1 MARNERERKKVVI
14 LLDRFGTLVTQ
25 RRVWESH
32 WQEIADYIVPRKA
45 DITRRRTDGEKRTEK
60 IFDGTAIH
68 SAELLTA
75 SLHGMLTSASMPWFQ
90 LRFSDP
96 DLAANDMAKEW
107 LEGTEGRMY
116 NAFARSNFQEQI
128 HELYA
133 DLVAFGTAVMMI
145 EKDDISQLRFST
157 RHIAECY
164 LAEDEHGRVDTV
176 VRKYKMS
183 LRDARRMWGKNIGPV
198 LVAKAK
204 DSPYEMHE
212 FVHAVQPRD
221 EYDTGLSDNL
231 NMPWMSC
238 YIDPENHWLIHESGY
253 SEFPY
258 VCPRFLKASFEQG
271 YGRSPAMTALPDV
284 KMLQEMSKTTIK
296 SAQKQVD
303 PPLLV
308 PDDGF
313 ILPIRVT
320 PGGLNFYRS
329 GTRDRIEPLMTQANT
344 PLGLAIE
351 DQRREAIRQAFYVD
365 QLMLRESPNM
375 TATEVI
381 ARNEEKMRL
390 LGPVLGRL
398 QAEMLQP
405 LIKRSFTLLDRQTID
420 GEPIFD
426 EPPPDL
432 QGRGGLDIEYVSPLA
447 KAQRQGELNSTLRM
461 FEILNPLAQLDPGIF
476 DYIDMDGLVRFI
488 TRTIGV
494 PASVLRSEGQVLN
507 MREERAQAAE
517 AQAQLDQASQV
528 ADAAGRAA
536 PALKAVGNLAQ
547 GPNIA

>member
-1 MARNERERKKVVI
+1 MARNEREKKKTST
-14 LLDRFGTLVTQ
+14 LLNRFTTLRNQ
-25 RRVWESH
+25 RRVWEAH
-32 WQEIADYIVPRKA
+32 WQEIGDYIVPRKA
-45 DITRRRTDGEKRTEK
+45 DITRKRTAGDKRTEK
-60 IFDGTAIH
+60 IYDGTAIH
-68 SAELLTA
+68 AAELLTA
-75 SLHGMLTSASMPWFQ
+75 SLHGMLTSASMPWFS
-90 LRFSDP
+90 LRFTDP
-96 DLAANDMAKEW
+96 MLATDDVAKEW
-107 LEGTEGRMY
+107 LEGAEETMY

-133 DLVAFGTAVMMI
+133 DLVTFGTAVMMI
-145 EKDDISQLRFST
+145 SSDEDTQLRFST

-164 LAEDEHGRVDTV
+164 LSEDEHGRVDTV
-176 VRKYKMS
+176 VRKYQIPG
-183 LRDARRMWGKNIGPV
+183 RDARTLWGDDVGPR
-198 LVAKAK
+198 LLQRIEK
-204 DSPYEMHE
+204 DPYEMVDLLN
-212 FVHAVQPRD
+212 FVQPRD
-221 EYDTGLSDNL
+221 ERDTGLPDNL

-238 YIDPENHWLIHESGY
+238 YIDPEDKWLIAESGFD
-253 SEFPY
+253 EFPF

-271 YGRSPAMTALPDV
+271 YGRSPSMTALPDI

-313 ILPIRVT
+313 VLPVRVT

-329 GTRDRIEPLMTQANT
+329 GTRDRIEPLMTGANT
-344 PLGLAIE
+344 PLGLKIE

-405 LIKRSFTLLDRQTID
+405 LITRCFNLLAKQRVFAPAPEYLQTGNI
-420 GEPIFD
+420 
-426 EPPPDL
+426 
-432 QGRGGLDIEYVSPLA
+432 DIEYVSPLA

-461 FEILNPLAQLDPGIF
+461 FEILNPLMQIDPSVF
-476 DYIDMDGLVRFI
+476 DYLDMDGLVQFV
-488 TRTIGV
+488 TRTVGV
-494 PASVLRSEGQVLN
+494 PASVLRADGEVRR
-507 MREERAQAAE
+507 MREERAKAQAQQQQMAQVTQAAE
-517 AQAQLDQASQV
+517 A
-528 ADAAGRAA
+528 AGAAA
-536 PALKAVGNLAQ
+536 PALKAVGGLA
-547 GPNIA
+547 GPRQ

>member
-1 MARNERERKKVVI
+1 MARNEREKKKVTI
-14 LLDRFGTLVTQ
+14 LLNRFSTLATQ
-25 RRVWESH
+25 RRVWEHH
-32 WQEIADYIVPRKA
+32 WQDIADYIVPRKA

-75 SLHGMLTSASMPWFQ
+75 SLHGMLTSASMPWFS
-90 LRFSDP
+90 LRFTDP
-96 DLAANDMAKEW
+96 MLDGDDMAKEW
-107 LEGTEGRMY
+107 LENTTEHMY
-116 NAFARSNFQEQI
+116 NAFARSNFQEQV
-128 HELYA
+128 HEMYA
-133 DLVAFGTAVMMI
+133 DLVAFGTAVMFVD
-145 EKDDISQLRFST
+145 KDDVSQLRFST
-157 RHIAECY
+157 RHIAECF
-164 LAEDEHGRVDTV
+164 LAEDAHGRVDTV

-183 LRDARRMWGKNIGPV
+183 GRDARSLWGKDIGPT
-198 LVAKAK
+198 LVPRVKEN
-204 DSPYEMHE
+204 PYEMIELLH
-212 FVHAVQPRD
+212 VVQPRD
-221 EYDTGLSDNL
+221 EYDPGISDNL
-231 NMPWMSC
+231 NMRFMSC
-238 YIDPENHWLIHESGY
+238 HIDPENKWLIAESGFD
-253 SEFPY
+253 EFPY
-258 VCPRFLKASFEQG
+258 VAPRFLKASFEQG
-271 YGRSPAMTALPDV
+271 YGRSPAMTALADV

-313 ILPIRVT
+313 VLPVRVT

-329 GTRDRIEPLMTQANT
+329 GTRDRIEPLMTGANT

-351 DQRREAIRQAFYVD
+351 NQRREAIRQAFYVD

-405 LIKRSFTLLDRQTID
+405 LITRCFNLLAKQKIF
-420 GEPIFD
+420 EPA
-426 EPPPDL
+426 PDYL
-432 QGRGGLDIEYVSPLA
+432 QAGNIDIEYVSPLA
-447 KAQRQGELNSTLRM
+447 KAQRQGELNSTMRM

-476 DYIDMDGLVRFI
+476 DYIDMDGLVKFI

-494 PASVLRSEGQVLN
+494 PASVLRAEGEVASI
-507 MREERAQAAE
+507 REARAEQQAQ
-517 AQAQLDQASQV
+517 QAQLDQASQV
-528 ADAAGRAA
+528 ADAAGAAA
-536 PALKAVGNLAQ
+536 PALKAVGGLQQ
-547 GPNIA
+547 GPQR

>member
-1 MARNERERKKVVI
+1 MARNEREKKKVTI
-14 LLDRFGTLVTQ
+14 LLNRFSTLATQ
-25 RRVWESH
+25 RRVWEHH
-32 WQEIADYIVPRKA
+32 WQDIADYIVPRKA

-75 SLHGMLTSASMPWFQ
+75 SLHGMLTSASMPWFS
-90 LRFSDP
+90 LRFTDP
-96 DLAANDMAKEW
+96 MLDGDDMAKEW
-107 LEGTEGRMY
+107 LENTTEKMY
-116 NAFARSNFQEQI
+116 NAFARSNFQEQV
-128 HELYA
+128 HEMYA
-133 DLVAFGTAVMMI
+133 DLVAFGTAVMFVD
-145 EKDDISQLRFST
+145 KDDVSQLRFST
-157 RHIAECY
+157 RHIAECF
-164 LAEDEHGRVDTV
+164 LAEDAHGRVDTV

-183 LRDARRMWGKNIGPV
+183 GRDARSLWGKDIGPT
-198 LVAKAK
+198 LVPRVKEN
-204 DSPYEMHE
+204 PYEMIELLH
-212 FVHAVQPRD
+212 VVQPRD
-221 EYDTGLSDNL
+221 EYDPGISDNL
-231 NMPWMSC
+231 NMRFMSC
-238 YIDPENHWLIHESGY
+238 HIDPENKWLIAESGFD
-253 SEFPY
+253 EFPY
-258 VCPRFLKASFEQG
+258 VAPRFLKASFEQG
-271 YGRSPAMTALPDV
+271 YGRSPAMTALADV

-313 ILPIRVT
+313 VLPVRVT

-329 GTRDRIEPLMTQANT
+329 GTRDRIEPLMTGANT

-351 DQRREAIRQAFYVD
+351 NQRREAIRQAFYVD

-405 LIKRSFTLLDRQTID
+405 LITRCFNLLAKQKIF
-420 GEPIFD
+420 EPA
-426 EPPPDL
+426 PDYL
-432 QGRGGLDIEYVSPLA
+432 QAGNIDIEYVSPLA
-447 KAQRQGELNSTLRM
+447 KAQRQGELNSTMRM

-476 DYIDMDGLVRFI
+476 DYIDMDGLVKFI

-494 PASVLRSEGQVLN
+494 PASVLRAEGEVTS
-507 MREERAQAAE
+507 MREARAEQQAQ
-517 AQAQLDQASQV
+517 QAQLDQASQV
-528 ADAAGRAA
+528 ADAAGAAA
-536 PALKAVGNLAQ
+536 PALKAVGGLQQ
-547 GPNIA
+547 GPQR

>member
-1 MARNERERKKVVI
+1 MARNEREKEKVVT
-14 LLDRFGTLVTQ
+14 LLNRFSALKTQ
-25 RRVWESH
+25 RSVWENH
-32 WQEIADYIVPRKA
+32 WQEIADYMVPRKA
-45 DITRRRTDGEKRTEK
+45 DITRKRSDGDKRTEK

-68 SAELLTA
+68 AAELLTA
-75 SLHGMLTSASMPWFQ
+75 SLHGMLTSASMPWFS
-90 LRFSDP
+90 LRFADP
-96 DLAANDMAKEW
+96 MLDGDDLAKEW
-107 LEGTEGRMY
+107 LEGAEKAMY
-116 NAFARSNFQEQI
+116 DAFARSNFQEQV

-133 DLVAFGTAVMMI
+133 DLVAFGTAVMFI
-145 EKDDISQLRFST
+145 DSDDITQLRFST

-183 LRDARRMWGKNIGPV
+183 GRDARTMWGDNVGPA
-198 LVAKAK
+198 LKERIK
-204 DSPYEMHE
+204 DNPYEMLELLHY
-212 FVHAVQPRD
+212 VQPRD
-221 EYDTGLSDNL
+221 ERDPGIKDNI

-238 YIDPENHWLIHESGY
+238 HIDPENKWLIAESGFD
-253 SEFPY
+253 EFPY

-271 YGRSPAMTALPDV
+271 YGRSPAMTALPDT

-313 ILPIRVT
+313 VLPVRVT

-329 GTRDRIEPLMTQANT
+329 GTRDRIEPLMTGANT
-344 PLGLAIE
+344 PLGLNIE
-351 DQRREAIRQAFYVD
+351 EQRRNAIRQAFFVD

-405 LIKRSFTLLDRQTID
+405 LITRSFNLLAKQKIFAEAPEYLQTGNI
-420 GEPIFD
+420 
-426 EPPPDL
+426 
-432 QGRGGLDIEYVSPLA
+432 DIEYVSPLA
-447 KAQRQGELNSTLRM
+447 KAQRQGELNST
-461 FEILNPLAQLDPGIF
+461 
-476 DYIDMDGLVRFI
+476 
-488 TRTIGV
+488 
-494 PASVLRSEGQVLN
+494 
-507 MREERAQAAE
+507 MR
-517 AQAQLDQASQV
+517 
-528 ADAAGRAA
+528 
-536 PALKAVGNLAQ
+536 
-547 GPNIA
+547 

>member
-1 MARNERERKKVVI
+1 MARNEREKKKVTI
-14 LLDRFGTLVTQ
+14 LLNRFSTLATQ
-25 RRVWESH
+25 RRVWEHH
-32 WQEIADYIVPRKA
+32 WQDIADYIVPRKA

-75 SLHGMLTSASMPWFQ
+75 SLHGMLTSASMPWFS
-90 LRFSDP
+90 LRFTDP
-96 DLAANDMAKEW
+96 MLDGDDMAKEW
-107 LEGTEGRMY
+107 LENTTEHMY
-116 NAFARSNFQEQI
+116 NAFARSNFQEQV
-128 HELYA
+128 HEMYA
-133 DLVAFGTAVMMI
+133 DLVAFGTAVMFVD
-145 EKDDISQLRFST
+145 KDDVSQLRFST
-157 RHIAECY
+157 RHIAECF
-164 LAEDEHGRVDTV
+164 LAEDAHGRVDTV

-183 LRDARRMWGKNIGPV
+183 GRDARSLWGKDIGPT
-198 LVAKAK
+198 LVPRVKEN
-204 DSPYEMHE
+204 PYEMIELLH
-212 FVHAVQPRD
+212 VVQPRD
-221 EYDTGLSDNL
+221 EYDPGISDNL
-231 NMPWMSC
+231 NMRFMSC
-238 YIDPENHWLIHESGY
+238 HIDPENKWLIAESGFD
-253 SEFPY
+253 EFPY
-258 VCPRFLKASFEQG
+258 VAPRFLKASFEQG
-271 YGRSPAMTALPDV
+271 YGRSPAMTALADV

-313 ILPIRVT
+313 VLPVRVT

-329 GTRDRIEPLMTQANT
+329 GTRDRIEPLMTGANT

-351 DQRREAIRQAFYVD
+351 NQRREAIRQAFYVD

-405 LIKRSFTLLDRQTID
+405 LITRCFNLLAKQNIF
-420 GEPIFD
+420 EPA
-426 EPPPDL
+426 PDYL
-432 QGRGGLDIEYVSPLA
+432 QAGNIDIEYVSPLA
-447 KAQRQGELNSTLRM
+447 KAQRQGELNSTMRM

-476 DYIDMDGLVRFI
+476 DYIDMDGLVKFI

-494 PASVLRSEGQVLN
+494 PASVLRAEGEVTS
-507 MREERAQAAE
+507 MREARAEQQAQ
-517 AQAQLDQASQV
+517 QAQLDQASQV
-528 ADAAGRAA
+528 ADAAGAAA
-536 PALKAVGNLAQ
+536 PALKAVGGLQQ
-547 GPNIA
+547 GPQR